1 MSFVLQFTTPYQLQ
15 YFATKCSAA
24 NRVCEYLFSVCVCVY
39 VCVFAT
45 LVVPYHYCYLVRL

>member
-24 NRVCEYLFSVCVCVY
+24 NRVCEYLFCVCVC